1 MKTLTILNDAI
12 FLELRGKSTNNIEKK
27 FIATEK
33 LPQTTIP

>member
-1 MKTLTILNDAI
+1 MKTLTILND
-12 FLELRGKSTNNIEKK
+12 FLELKGKNTNNIEKK